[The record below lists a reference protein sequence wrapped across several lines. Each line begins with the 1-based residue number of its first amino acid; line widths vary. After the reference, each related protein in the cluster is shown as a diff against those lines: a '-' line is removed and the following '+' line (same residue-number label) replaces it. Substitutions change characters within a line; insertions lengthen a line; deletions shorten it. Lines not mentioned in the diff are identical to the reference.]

1 MFVVYHAENIVDA
14 YLVRNLLK
22 SYDIEAQVLGE
33 YLQGAMGELP
43 VNDLIR
49 VVVPQQD
56 VENSLDIIKKWQQD
70 DDRSSKSHDSL

>member
-1 MFVVYHAENIVDA
+1 
-14 YLVRNLLK
+14 
-22 SYDIEAQVLGE
+22 
-33 YLQGAMGELP
+33 MGELP